1 MDYMADPE
9 GDEGHGDRY
18 DGEDAGRDDPQ
29 SSSSSE
35 REEESEGSGGSE
47 SPEESDA
54 DEVLSEDSDSGQS
67 GGEGE
72 GMLMPAGLG
81 RGRAQEV
88 HPGHGPGSGG
98 QRPGRPTLATGPTLA
113 RSQRKPG
120 RCALSEGVFHAGPAE
135 APAAP
140 PTGQPSARLSSQR
153 EAAIR
158 NTCRAKFWPL
168 TDAVPSGDLTEL
180 TRVTVG
186 RTIGGSAEVK
196 ALKPVLHDALQS
208 NAGKVR
214 DALSKT
220 RSKTAA
226 GRGGRS
232 DGSPIVALDQRLG
245 HLAKSVVPEA
255 FVGATVTQ
263 ILAPALNEDLLCRM
277 DSSTRTCGV
286 GWVASM
292 MLTVDRSPELW
303 RW

>member
-1 MDYMADPE
+1 MLGPPLNGYGYSIPIQGNMDYMADPE

-72 GMLMPAGLG
+72 GMLMPAGL
-81 RGRAQEV
+81 
-88 HPGHGPGSGG
+88 
-98 QRPGRPTLATGPTLA
+98 
-113 RSQRKPG
+113 
-120 RCALSEGVFHAGPAE
+120 AE